1 MGDVSDLDFRQT
13 PGVVSVTIA
22 TLAIVGVAVLVAAFV
37 QGTIGVG
44 FALIVAPVISLIDP
58 GQLPVL
64 VLVLMIPLNL
74 YVLMREHSALDW
86 RGTGWITAGRVVGT
100 FGGLAVL
107 TLLLQWQLDL
117 FVGVATIGA
126 ALATLAAPVFSLRPA
141 TFVSAGLVT
150 GVTETATGIGGPP
163 LALLYQHQSGPVLRA
178 TIAACFLIGQIISLI
193 ALLAAGR
200 AAIGQVALAA
210 LLVPALAAGGL
221 LSQLSHR
228 AADGRWMRRL
238 VLGFALASGA
248 VLVARALS

>member
-1 MGDVSDLDFRQT
+1 MSLT
-13 PGVVSVTIA
+13 ALTI
-22 TLAIVGVAVLVAAFV
+22 IGVAVFVAAFV

-44 FALIVAPVISLIDP
+44 FALIVAPVVSLMEP
-58 GQLPVL
+58 AQLPVL

-74 YVLMREHSALDW
+74 YVLWREHSALDW
-86 RGTGWITAGRVVGT
+86 QGTGWITAGRVVGT

-117 FVGVATIGA
+117 FVGVATVGA
-126 ALATLAAPVFSLRPA
+126 ALATLATPVFRLRPA
-141 TFVSAGLVT
+141 TFVSAGLLT
-150 GVTETATGIGGPP
+150 GLTETATGIGGPP

-178 TIAACFLIGQIISLI
+178 TIAACFLIGQLLSLM
-193 ALLAAGR
+193 ALLAVGR
-200 AAIGQVALAA
+200 AAFDQVALAT

-238 VLGFALASGA
+238 VLVFALASGA
-248 VLVARALS
+248 LLVARALS

>member
-1 MGDVSDLDFRQT
+1 MTLT
-13 PGVVSVTIA
+13 A
-22 TLAIVGVAVLVAAFV
+22 LAIIGVAVFVAAFV

-44 FALIVAPVISLIDP
+44 FALIVAPVVSLMEP
-58 GQLPVL
+58 AQLPVL

-74 YVLMREHSALDW
+74 YVVWREHSALDW

-117 FVGVATIGA
+117 FVGVATVGA
-126 ALATLAAPVFSLRPA
+126 ALATLATPVLRLRPA
-141 TFVSAGLVT
+141 TFVSAGLLT
-150 GVTETATGIGGPP
+150 GLTETATGIGGPP

-178 TIAACFLIGQIISLI
+178 TIAACFLIGQVLSLI
-193 ALLAAGR
+193 ALLAVGR
-200 AAIGQVALAA
+200 AAFDQVALAT

-221 LSQLSHR
+221 LSQLSHH

-238 VLGFALASGA
+238 VLAFALASGA
-248 VLVARALS
+248 LLVARALS